1 MNFVETEKPLFIAPS
16 AHGRMQESNESTEVK
31 ATSTGGGSFLAGML
45 LTLMIFPFTL
55 AGMMS
60 ASNWICDHYVI
71 PKVTARA
78 SEWSKPIEGFNP
90 DVDSS
95 PTDAAASI
103 R

>member
-1 MNFVETEKPLFIAPS
+1 
-16 AHGRMQESNESTEVK
+16 
-31 ATSTGGGSFLAGML
+31 
-45 LTLMIFPFTL
+45 
-55 AGMMS
+55 MS

-90 DVDSS
+90 AVDSS